1 MYKSKVE
8 GETECGE
15 IWLTTDSQKIS
26 TPVPIIH
33 TGHMSYSSGHM
44 SYSSGHKAATEVQ
57 GPAGERRG
65 SEPREDGLKLLKR
78 R

>member
-33 TGHMSYSSGHM
+33 TGHMSYSSGH
-44 SYSSGHKAATEVQ
+44 KAATEVQ